1 MLKVKNHS
9 CALCKP
15 HKTGHAN
22 RWKSKELQNMKIFEK
37 EKIFLIKNKLAEID
51 IQILLKKHTNNNI
64 PVNQKIIFALC
75 Q

>member
-1 MLKVKNHS
+1 MRKMLKVKNHS
-9 CALCKP
+9 CVLCKP

-51 IQILLKKHTNNNI
+51 I
-64 PVNQKIIFALC
+64 
-75 Q
+75 